1 MNINILERNQ
11 KKMKNNQGITLISL
25 SIAIIVLIILASI
38 SIITS
43 VVNVDSVK
51 DNIVETE
58 LVVLQNAVLQ
68 RYTKFTIS
76 KNPNILVG
84 STVTSLDSTD
94 WTSLGIT
101 NTSNY
106 KELSPSDLAD
116 LGISNYKSD
125 YIYVIN
131 YINGDVII
139 KTSDGVLYNM

>member
-1 MNINILERNQ
+1 
-11 KKMKNNQGITLISL
+11 MKNNQGITLISL
-25 SIAIIVLIILASI
+25 SIAIIVLIILASV

-51 DNIVETE
+51 GNIAETE

-68 RYTKFTIS
+68 RYTKYTVS
-76 KNPNILVG
+76 KNPSILVG
-84 STVTSLDSTD
+84 SAVTSLDSTD

-106 KELSPSDLAD
+106 KELSESDLAD

-139 KTSDGVLYNM
+139 KTPDGVLYNM